1 MREIIF
7 RGRRNPASDFV
18 CGHLIRYK
26 NEAYILTANEVS
38 WNLTNNK
45 LIQSNLEPVDPETV
59 GQYTGV
65 DDKNGKP
72 IFEGDIIHYDTLGP
86 YSGPEYYIPHVGPV
100 IFSNQCFLPLT
111 YCVLDTLEVVG
122 NVYDNPEMC
131 KEE

>member
-38 WNLTNNK
+38 WNLTNNQ

-72 IFEGDIIHYDTLGP
+72 IFEGDIVQDIIGRKKAVEFYKGRYYPFIAFPEFNCWCNDECEVIGNIH
-86 YSGPEYYIPHVGPV
+86 
-100 IFSNQCFLPLT
+100 
-111 YCVLDTLEVVG
+111 
-122 NVYDNPEMC
+122 DNPELL
-131 KEE
+131 KHKLT